1 MTKEEA
7 LQMSE
12 VYKAYAEG
20 RDIQVR
26 AYLPGNDEWTEWKD
40 YNFNMTFDKY
50 NSIGQ
55 RLEYRV
61 KPTGAIKL
69 RDFTRI
75 EELLY
80 QVVHDSKVI
89 DTVSDLI
96 TKYGEDI
103 TLIDLFNNLC
113 KEKKDMMTEL
123 KASFKE

>member
-1 MTKEEA
+1 MTQEEA
-7 LQMSE
+7 LHMSE

-20 RDIQVR
+20 REIQVST
-26 AYLPGNDEWTEWKD
+26 YLSGNDEWTEWKD
-40 YNFNMTFDKY
+40 YDFNMTFDKY

-55 RLEYRV
+55 RLDYRV
-61 KPTGAIKL
+61 KPTSAINL

-80 QVVHDSKVI
+80 QVVYDSKVI
-89 DTVSDLI
+89 DKVSYLI
-96 TKYGEDI
+96 TEYGEDI